1 MRTTFPT
8 LIRDAEV
15 MNRRDLLVHAAECE
29 RALQVATEKELRR
42 LLQQLKDV
50 WLGLARER
58 SMARD
63 PEVQEAIS
71 ALKRLHGEIT
81 VVKPTLH

>member
-1 MRTTFPT
+1 MPDF
-8 LIRDAEV
+8 

-29 RALQVATEKELRR
+29 RALQVASETEQRH
-42 LLQQLKDV
+42 LLQQLRDV

-63 PEVQEAIS
+63 PEMQEAIS

>member
-1 MRTTFPT
+1 MPDF
-8 LIRDAEV
+8 
-15 MNRRDLLVHAAECE
+15 MNRRDLLAHAAECE
-29 RALQVATEKELRR
+29 RALHLATEKEKRH

-50 WLGLARER
+50 WLGLAHER

-63 PEVQEAIS
+63 PEMQEAIS
-71 ALKRLHGEIT
+71 ALKHLHGEVT